1 MNKKI
6 LVNEQKNLK
15 KVQNIVNSNIK
26 VLLSKI
32 SNSNETIQN
41 SLEYI
46 NSNKLDSIEKRDMFS
61 FINNKHEIV
70 STLTRHKDFLIRI
83 KPKPFFAKI
92 VFAEKDGIDELYYVG
107 LKNIS
112 SGENPVVID
121 WRVPMASLLYFSSLG
136 KTYYDAPSG
145 EIHVN
150 LKLKRQF
157 QLAPDKILSY
167 IDTDTKIDDN
177 FLQDVLSQNASSYMH
192 NIVQTIQEEQNKII
206 RRPPNQSIIIDGVAG
221 SGKTSIAL
229 HRISYI
235 LYCNRGLITS
245 KNILVVSPNKL
256 FGSYISELLPE
267 LGEENVYSC
276 SMTQMFRDS
285 NLLPK
290 KFGSKMEMIERGLAS
305 KSSQEKINLKYS
317 ISFFDEVCNY
327 LKDFDI
333 RPYVLEACKDKGY
346 PVNSSIANS
355 IKIQDTSNLK
365 LKIENFV
372 HMVLLKGYSS
382 LPYRYV
388 EKMEKQILKHLK
400 NIITPNLI
408 YEKLYAYKRLNDI
421 NYIEYEDAPIYAFIN
436 YKLNGCSLNKSIQ
449 HIFVDEMQDYDPFSL
464 YLIKQLFPD
473 AVMTFAGD
481 YNQNILSTSSNIE
494 MLNRLYPEITID
506 KLDVSYRSTFEI
518 TSFSQN
524 IIGKSF
530 CYNFVRHGDL
540 PEITTFDS
548 LKNLQ
553 ADIQSIS
560 DQYPNDKIAIVVKNL
575 AEAKKISKIAPNF
588 NLITDDTDQTILTS
602 KRIITTTFL
611 SKGLEYD
618 RVIIPFVDK
627 NNYST
632 YLEKQSLYVACT
644 RALHGLHLFYDKNS
658 PPCFNSSFLENLTI
672 KKNNK

>member
-70 STLTRHKDFLIRI
+70 STLTRRKDFLIRI

-121 WRVPMASLLYFSSLG
+121 WRTPVASLLYFSSLG
-136 KTYYDAPSG
+136 ETNYDSPSG
-145 EIHVN
+145 KINVN

-157 QLAPDKILSY
+157 QLAPNKILSY
-167 IDTDTKIDDN
+167 IDTNTKIDDN
-177 FLQDVLSQNASSYMH
+177 FLQEVLSQNTTSYMH

-206 RRPPNQSIIIDGVAG
+206 RRPPQQSIIIDGVAG

-235 LYCNRGLITS
+235 LYCNKGLITS

-256 FGSYISELLPE
+256 FGSYVSELLPE

-290 KFGSKMEMIERGLAS
+290 KFGNKMEMIERGLAS
-305 KSSQEKINLKYS
+305 QLSQDEINLKHS
-317 ISFFDEVCNY
+317 LSFFDEVCHF
-327 LKDFDI
+327 LKNFDI
-333 RPYVLEACKDKGY
+333 KPYVLDACKFKGY
-346 PVNSSIANS
+346 TLNPSVVENVTV
-355 IKIQDTSNLK
+355 KDTPNLK
-365 LKIENFV
+365 LKIENYV
-372 HMVLLKGYSS
+372 HMLLLKNYNS
-382 LPYRYV
+382 LPYNNI
-388 EKMEKQILKHLK
+388 EKMEKQIIKHLK
-400 NIITPNLI
+400 NVITPALI
-408 YEKLYAYKRLNDI
+408 YEKLYVSKNLTGVNI
-421 NYIEYEDAPIYAFIN
+421 MGYEDAPVYAYIN
-436 YKLNGCSLNKSIQ
+436 YQINGALLNKSIQ

-506 KLDVSYRSTFEI
+506 RLDVSYRSTFEI
-518 TSFSQN
+518 TAFSQN
-524 IIGKSF
+524 IIGKNF

-540 PEITTFDS
+540 PTITRNDSIES
-548 LKNLQ
+548 LKL
-553 ADIQSIS
+553 DIQAIS
-560 DQYPNDKIAIVVKNL
+560 DLYPNDKIAIITKNL
-575 AEAKKISKIAPNF
+575 TEAKQISKLAPYF
-588 NLITDDTDQTILTS
+588 DLIIDDSDQTILTS

-618 RVIIPFVDK
+618 RVIIPFVNK
-627 NNYST
+627 GNYSSN
-632 YLEKQSLYVACT
+632 LERQYLYVACT
-644 RALHGLHLFYDKNS
+644 RALHGLHLFYDQDLAPCVNPSFLKNISTKKNS
-658 PPCFNSSFLENLTI
+658 N
-672 KKNNK
+672 